1 MDILPPVAE
10 ALKVQKA
17 QQAAQRIKAEVGA
30 PERGEDYVFTGEKG
44 GLLNINH
51 LQERIWYPTLTKAG
65 LRRRTMY
72 ATRHSF
78 ASNALAAGEAP
89 SWVAAMMGD
98 SVEMLFKAVC
108 PVYPEQNPAGWKR
121 VCFPGGGARW
131 GVFE

>member
-1 MDILPPVAE
+1 MQLDLETALHIIRKTAAKTDSSIRNVDILPPVAE

-17 QQAAQRIKAEVGA
+17 QQAAQRIKAGVGA

-51 LQERIWYPTLTKAG
+51 LRERIWYPTLTKAG

-89 SWVAAMMGD
+89 S
-98 SVEMLFKAVC
+98 
-108 PVYPEQNPAGWKR
+108 
-121 VCFPGGGARW
+121 
-131 GVFE
+131 